1 MASSTLITGF
11 IEGIITYND
20 GVAKALPFQDKIEGA
35 TFKYMGESL
44 EVETFSALGI
54 KGRSQACPFRE
65 ECSMELMSKDLAWSF
80 LQAATNTL
88 ANDATQNKIETF
100 SAVLSTVNATPE
112 STYTLPSTPA
122 VGTTIYVTD
131 LEGTQYDVTVTGTAV
146 VFDADYTDTK
156 VTFHYEVAP
165 TGTNNEIQLGA
176 GSKLGEIGLFG
187 RFFGCPDSLL
197 VRINRAIIDP
207 NLEMGV
213 ESDPATASLVAKALR
228 DPNGNFA
235 VITRL

>member
-1 MASSTLITGF
+1 MAAATLLTGF

-80 LQAATNTL
+80 LQAATNTI
-88 ANDATQNKIETF
+88 ANDATQRQPVTF

-122 VGTTIYVTD
+122 VGTAVYVTD
-131 LEGTQYDVTVTGTAV
+131 LEGTQYDVTVTGTGV

-156 VTFHYEVAP
+156 VTFHYEIAP

-213 ESDPATASLVAKALR
+213 ESDPASASLVAKALR